1 MRTYILLACAIV
13 FAESTNIVPEYL
25 DEETVST
32 QIGANH
38 TFRIQ
43 DFTFVT
49 SDTCMITS
57 PNGTTYDLLKDE
69 VAGIEKHSAIDA
81 SCGVKITVN
90 SEDFVGNWSLQ
101 SNGSRLLDPIERILN
116 FVVVV
121 EEAVE
126 ASPSVLIVAKGNNFH
141 IGLAK
146 ATTVPET
153 CKLYRPQGIE
163 YKENTTEIS
172 NYCSYNINNV
182 TTDDNGTWV
191 IVYGDTITYKAA
203 VQVTVVGNFN
213 KNSTQEFVWT
223 LGAPVNQVI
232 GPEDAIYCKIIDSYS
247 VTVFEDFGRCNIS
260 IDRVTSKH
268 AGYWK
273 MSVGMHGS
281 VLPEETIFTVV
292 VKQADP
298 KSTVIP
304 YVVVR
309 EPIVTLTCF
318 IESKFAVKACKF
330 RDPSGKVLLAHEGI
344 SQSRYRF
351 HGATV
356 MRTYDTVA
364 QNHTCAL
371 QITDPV
377 VSDIGLWRCGVQTED
392 DTYFGHLSVRCP
404 WVIKDVEVAAA
415 IITEPTL
422 SADRFSVYAF
432 EDESIT
438 LSCSIQAAIRYCY
451 FRASNGTIFHVSPG
465 QSNYVGA
472 GFDAGECGVRFPGLS
487 ANDSGT
493 WSCHVGLTDASQ
505 EQRRPI
511 SISIQEPLRVKQYL
525 RRHNLII
532 EADALPSGWIDYC
545 VFVRIDGLGFTTDN
559 APMGYRTSIESA
571 AGSCMLRISS
581 PTTLDRHPW
590 TVMVKVSGKE
600 NLVTKVTDMALR
612 VPDTSVSG
620 FRFPTLWVIVMVVG
634 LSMLLVAIVLGPQK
648 NRKWAA
654 ERSASVRNS
663 FRNSLRKP
671 PLNNTSTAA

>member
-1 MRTYILLACAIV
+1 MIS
-13 FAESTNIVPEYL
+13 ESTNIVPEYL
-25 DEETVST
+25 DEETVNT
-32 QIGANH
+32 QIGAH
-38 TFRIQ
+38 HIFRIQ

-49 SDTCMITS
+49 SDTCTLIS
-57 PNGTTYDLLKDE
+57 PNGTTFDLLKDE
-69 VAGIEKHSAIDA
+69 VPGIKKHTAIDS
-81 SCGVKITVN
+81 SCGVNITVN

-101 SNGSRLLDPIERILN
+101 ANGTRLNKPIERILH
-116 FVVVV
+116 FVVIV

-126 ASPSVLIVAKGNNFH
+126 ASPSVLIVGKGNNFH

-146 ATTVPET
+146 PTTVPET

-163 YKENTTEIS
+163 YQENTTEIS

-182 TTDDNGTWV
+182 TAEDDGTWV
-191 IVYGDTITYKAA
+191 IVYGNTITYKAA

-223 LGAPVNQVI
+223 LGAPVNQII
-232 GPEDAIYCKIIDSYS
+232 GPENAIYCKIIDSYS

-281 VLPEETIFTVV
+281 VLPEETIFTVA
-292 VKQADP
+292 VKHAEP
-298 KSTVIP
+298 KSKIIS

-309 EPIVTLTCF
+309 EPIVTLTCYL
-318 IESKFAVKACKF
+318 ESKFPVEACKF
-330 RDPSGKVLLAHEGI
+330 RDPSGKVLLAHEGV

-371 QITDPV
+371 QITEPV
-377 VSDIGLWRCGVQTED
+377 VSDIGLWRCGVQTEH

-422 SADRFSVYAF
+422 SADRFSVSAF

-451 FRASNGTIFHVSPG
+451 FRASNGTVFDVFPG

-472 GFDAGECGVRFPGLS
+472 GFDAGECGIRFSGLS

-493 WSCHVGLTDASQ
+493 WSCHVGLTDASK

-511 SISIQEPLRVKQYL
+511 SISIQEPLRVNQYL
-525 RRHNLII
+525 HRNHLII

-559 APMGYRTSIESA
+559 APMGYRTSIQRA
-571 AGSCMLRISS
+571 TGSCTLRISS

-600 NLVTKVTDMALR
+600 DLVTQVTDLTLR
-612 VPDTSVSG
+612 VPDTSVTG

-634 LSMLLVAIVLGPQK
+634 LSMLLLSIVLGPQK
-648 NRKWAA
+648 NRKWVAA
-654 ERSASVRNS
+654 RSVSVRNS
-663 FRNSLRKP
+663 FRNSIRKP
-671 PLNNTSTAA
+671 PLNNTPTVA